1 MEDFD
6 MDAVDNLE
14 QENDKSPQKKS
25 HQPSGIAME
34 ALAGL
39 LDSYST
45 TEMKVRYSF
54 SINQLNAS
62 LSDRI
67 LVVQFYQYLYN
78 N

>member
-6 MDAVDNLE
+6 MDADDNLE

-45 TEMKVRYSF
+45 PGMKVKSLYF
-54 SINQLNAS
+54 INQLNT
-62 LSDRI
+62 
-67 LVVQFYQYLYN
+67 
-78 N
+78 

>member
-14 QENDKSPQKKS
+14 QENDKSLQKKS